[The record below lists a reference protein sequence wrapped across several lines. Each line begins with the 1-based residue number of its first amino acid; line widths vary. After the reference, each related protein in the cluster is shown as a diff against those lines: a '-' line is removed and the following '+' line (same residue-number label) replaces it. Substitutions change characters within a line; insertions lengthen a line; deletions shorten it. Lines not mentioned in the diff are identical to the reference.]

1 MAGTGA
7 ALLDGELTCSSNPL
21 RPFSSAD
28 LLILLSSL
36 TLRIIKKFLM
46 AKAESASRFSF
57 KNSKRKNN

>member
-1 MAGTGA
+1 MAGTGV
-7 ALLDGELTCSSNPL
+7 ALLKGELTCSNNSL

-28 LLILLSSL
+28 LLILLISL

-46 AKAESASRFSF
+46 AKAESASPFSF